1 MTLHDDKIKLQH
13 MLDHAKEAVALLREK
28 EKSDL
33 QKNRLLELAA
43 TRLIEIVG
51 EAAAKISPEIQAK
64 YPSIPWSQI
73 IGMRNRLIHGYDAVD
88 LDVLWD
94 TLEVDLPSLIAELN
108 IILSPNKTK

>member
-1 MTLHDDKIKLQH
+1 M
-13 MLDHAKEAVALLREK
+13 
-28 EKSDL
+28 
-33 QKNRLLELAA
+33 AA
-43 TRLIEIVG
+43 TRLVEIVG

-108 IILSPNKTK
+108 KILSPNKTK

>member
-1 MTLHDDKIKLQH
+1 MTQHDDKIKLQH
-13 MLDHAKEAVALLREK
+13 MLDHAKESVTLVRGK

-43 TRLIEIVG
+43 TRLVEIVG
-51 EAAAKISPEIQAK
+51 EAASKISPENQAK

-94 TLEVDLPSLIAELN
+94 TIEVDLPPLIAELGK
-108 IILSPNKTK
+108 ILGENGEE

>member
-1 MTLHDDKIKLQH
+1 MTQHDDKIKLQH
-13 MLDHAKEAVALLREK
+13 MLDHAKEAAALVQGK

-43 TRLIEIVG
+43 TRLVEIVG
-51 EAAAKISPEIQAK
+51 EAAAKISPENQTK

-88 LDVLWD
+88 IDVLWD

-108 IILSPNKTK
+108 

>member
-13 MLDHAKEAVALLREK
+13 MLEHAKEAVALVRGK

-33 QKNRLLELAA
+33 RKNRLLELAT
-43 TRLIEIVG
+43 TRLVEIVG
-51 EAAAKISPEIQAK
+51 EAAVKISAENQAK

-73 IGMRNRLIHGYDAVD
+73 IGMRNRLIHVYDAVD

-108 IILSPNKTK
+108 IILNADNTK